1 MVWSTVLRARE
12 PEFRSKERKFPNFSD
27 AKALFSSSSLY
38 CLSHITSLLLGK
50 KHCSSFQRRIQR
62 DRGPKGGK
70 RKKEKTTAGSTTNEG
85 DS

>member
-27 AKALFSSSSLY
+27 AKALFSSSSLC
-38 CLSHITSLLLGK
+38 CLSHITSLLGK